1 MNRKRD
7 FKRYSSLILL
17 GLVVLLCV
25 TLKAATVYPK
35 PTSYKY
41 LNDYAGVVDQKSAQ
55 QIISLG
61 RELEQR
67 TGAQAVVVTLK
78 SLKGVPIED
87 YANGLF
93 RRWGIGQTNKDNGLL
108 ILLAVDDK
116 QWRVEVGRGLEGAV
130 PDALSNRIM
139 IELGRPEFATGNY
152 GVGLARSYSQLTDQ
166 IAAEYGVAL
175 THSLHTSFSMDYSV
189 PNRNNANY
197 TGYWVILAIIFIDII
212 FNRGRILRLLL
223 LSSFF
228 GGNHRRGGGGGYGGG
243 YGGFGGGSSNGGGS
257 SGGW

>member
-7 FKRYSSLILL
+7 FKRYSSLIVL
-17 GLVVLLCV
+17 GLVVLIGI
-25 TLKAATVYPK
+25 TLKAAITYPT
-35 PTSYKY
+35 PTNDKY
-41 LNDYAGVVDQKSAQ
+41 LNDYGRVVDQNSAR
-55 QIISLG
+55 QIIALG

-67 TGAQAVVVTLK
+67 TGAQAVVVTLR

-93 RRWGIGQTNKDNGLL
+93 RKWGIGQANKDNGLL

-130 PDALSNRIM
+130 PDALSNRVM
-139 IELGRPEFATGNY
+139 IELGRPEFTAGNY

-166 IAAEYGVAL
+166 VAAEYGVSL
-175 THSLHTSFSMDYSV
+175 SHSLHTSFSIESTV
-189 PNRNNANY
+189 TNRNHTSY
-197 TGYWVILAIIFIDII
+197 TGYWIILAIIFIDII

-223 LSSFF
+223 FSSFF
-228 GGNHRRGGGGGYGGG
+228 GGGHRRGGGGSYGGG

-257 SGGW
+257 SGSW